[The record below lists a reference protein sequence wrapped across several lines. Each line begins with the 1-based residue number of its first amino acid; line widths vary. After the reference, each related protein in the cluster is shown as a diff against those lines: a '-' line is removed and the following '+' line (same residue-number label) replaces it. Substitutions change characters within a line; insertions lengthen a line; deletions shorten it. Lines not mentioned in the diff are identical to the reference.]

1 MRMIVKRLIK
11 EGKIEEVIKIYEEM
25 ITLTKKENGC
35 ISYALYQDEKNS
47 RLVALMEEWESNE
60 ALDLHMQTEHFLT
73 LVPKLNDL
81 TEKKFDLERYNPLIL

>member
-1 MRMIVKRLIK
+1 MRMIVKRLIQ
-11 EGKIEEVIKIYEEM
+11 EGKIDEVIKIYEEL

-35 ISYALYQDEKNS
+35 IAYALYQDEKNP

-81 TEKKFDLERYNPLIL
+81 TEKKFDLERYNPLI